1 MYKHI
6 LIATD
11 GSDLAAKGLEQGL
24 QLAAAMNAEVT
35 ILTAS
40 ERWTPVD
47 AGVVW
52 GGSASAVAEYATHT
66 RLAAEATLA
75 SASERAAALG
85 VRHQSLYVADH
96 YPADAILETAAARGA
111 ELIVMASHGRR
122 GLNRLLVG
130 SQTNAVIAHSTIPV
144 LVVR

>member
-11 GSDLAAKGLEQGL
+11 GSELAGKGLEQGL
-24 QLAAAMNAEVT
+24 ELAAALDAQVT
-35 ILTAS
+35 IVTAS
-40 ERWTPVD
+40 ERWTPAD

-52 GGSASAVAEYATHT
+52 GGSASMLEEYRKHVSAEAEELLAVAGS
-66 RLAAEATLA
+66 RAE
-75 SASERAAALG
+75 ELG
-85 VRHQSLYVADH
+85 VRHESVHVADR
-96 YPADAILETAAARGA
+96 YPADAILETAAARGVD
-111 ELIVMASHGRR
+111 LIVMASHGRR

>member
-11 GSDLAAKGLEQGL
+11 GSELAGKGLEQGL
-24 QLAAAMNAEVT
+24 DLAAALDAQVT
-35 ILTAS
+35 IVTAS
-40 ERWTPVD
+40 ERWTPAD

-52 GGSASAVAEYATHT
+52 GGSASMLEEYRKHVSTEAEELLAVAGA
-66 RLAAEATLA
+66 
-75 SASERAAALG
+75 RADELG
-85 VRHQSLYVADH
+85 VRHESVHVADR
-96 YPADAILETAAARGA
+96 YPADAILETAAARGVD
-111 ELIVMASHGRR
+111 LIVMASHGRR